1 MIAKIYRNI
10 VPIGIRASIADWK
23 KKKENRKV
31 LKKIKGGG
39 YPYQTECEYM
49 LKKGAIYTMP
59 YPWIE
64 KYRNDNVKVYFDFK
78 RKMPYCQIYTEI
90 LQFYNM

>member
-31 LKKIKGGG
+31 LKKIKGGVI
-39 YPYQTECEYM
+39 
-49 LKKGAIYTMP
+49 LIR
-59 YPWIE
+59 
-64 KYRNDNVKVYFDFK
+64 RNANI
-78 RKMPYCQIYTEI
+78 C
-90 LQFYNM
+90 

>member
-39 YPYQTECEYM
+39 LYLSDGMRIYV
-49 LKKGAIYTMP
+49 KKGSYIYNAISM
-59 YPWIE
+59 
-64 KYRNDNVKVYFDFK
+64 D
-78 RKMPYCQIYTEI
+78 RKI
-90 LQFYNM
+90 